1 MFYNDEVLIKNIH
14 DFMTHDQRLKFLHNS
29 FIIHR
34 SSFIIYPAIFGK
46 KLLPMFKYLFLLVS
60 CLLAGSLAAQQKPT
74 APARSA
80 MVTAL
85 EKSRITLPN
94 NWSLTPA
101 GHSLPLG
108 DLPLNLV
115 ISPAGNRLAV
125 TNNGQSRQS
134 IQLFD
139 LAGEKLLSEI
149 TIPKSWLGLRFSPDG
164 SKLYAAGGN
173 DNRVV
178 VYSTTGD
185 KLTQDTTI
193 VLGKSL
199 PNRIWPTGLEVDKTG
214 QTLYVVTKDD
224 SALYVCDLKTYTVK
238 NRIKL
243 PAEAYTCLR
252 SPVSDE
258 LFISIWGGDKVVVF
272 NQKTG
277 QLTGE
282 ITGMHH
288 PSDLVLTRDG
298 KYLFT
303 ANANDNSVSVI
314 DVKARRVL
322 ETLNTALFPDA
333 PAGSTPNALALSAD
347 QKTLLVA
354 NADNNCLA
362 LFDVTSKGHSR
373 SLGFVPTGWYPT
385 AVQVV
390 GRKVLVANGK
400 GMTSL
405 ANPQGPSPYKRREE
419 GTQYI
424 GGLFKGT
431 LSIFDMPK
439 PADMAGYSQL
449 VYRNTPYTKTRET
462 EAAGEVGNPIPMQVG
477 SKASP
482 IKYVFYII
490 KENRTYDQVFGDMP
504 GGNGDTSLCLFPE
517 KITPNQHALARE
529 YVLLDN
535 FYVDAEVSADGH
547 NWSMAAYA
555 NDYVE
560 KIWQTSYGGRGGT
573 YDFEGSR
580 PVAFPKGGF
589 IWDYCKRAG
598 LSYRSYG
605 EFQAY
610 SYRKDKALAG
620 HFCPTYPDYDLN
632 VKDITRFQILKRDL
646 DSLIA
651 IKAVPRFSSI
661 RFGNN
666 HTSGARV
673 GARTPAAFVADNDL
687 AVGQFVDYLSH
698 SPIWAESAVFV
709 LEDDA
714 QNGADHVDAHRS
726 PALVISPY
734 TKRNH
739 VDHTMYSTSAMLRTI
754 ELILGL
760 PPMSQYDAAATP
772 MFASF
777 TATPNL
783 APFVH
788 REAGVDLDAKNT
800 VWNEPARRS
809 EKFDWRLADTI
820 NDDAF
825 NEVLWMAVKGEHVPM
840 PAPRRSAFVRL
851 VPTKDKDG
859 DRD

>member
-1 MFYNDEVLIKNIH
+1 ML
-14 DFMTHDQRLKFLHNS
+14 
-29 FIIHR
+29 R
-34 SSFIIYPAIFGK
+34 S
-46 KLLPMFKYLFLLVS
+46 LLVLS
-60 CLLAGSLAAQQKPT
+60 ACLLAGVAVAQRKP
-74 APARSA
+74 APAAGLPPSA
-80 MVTAL
+80 LLSAL
-85 EKSRITLPN
+85 EKTRVTLPN

-101 GHSLPLG
+101 GRSLPLG
-108 DLPLNLV
+108 DLPLNMV
-115 ISPAGNRLAV
+115 VSPAGNRLAV

-134 IQLFD
+134 VQLFD
-139 LAGEKLLSEI
+139 LTTDKLLSEI
-149 TIPKSWLGLRFSPDG
+149 TIPKAWLGLRFSPDG

-178 VYSTTGD
+178 VYTTTGD
-185 KLTQDTTI
+185 KLRQDTSIT
-193 VLGKSL
+193 LGKGL
-199 PNRIWPTGLEVDKTG
+199 PNRIWPTGLDVDKTG
-214 QTLYVVTKDD
+214 KTLYVVTKDD
-224 SALYVCDLKTYTVK
+224 SALYVCDLTTYTVK
-238 NRIKL
+238 TRIGL

-258 LFISIWGGDKVVVF
+258 LFISLWGGDKVLIY

-277 QLTGE
+277 RLTGE
-282 ITGMHH
+282 IAGMHH
-288 PSDLVLTRDG
+288 PSDLLLTRDG
-298 KYLFT
+298 RYLFT

-314 DVKARRVL
+314 EVKTRRVL

-333 PAGSTPNALALSAD
+333 PAGSTPNALALSPD

-354 NADNNCLA
+354 NADNNALA
-362 LFDVTSKGHSR
+362 LFDVTAKGRSR

-390 GRKVLVANGK
+390 GRRVLVANGK

-424 GGLFKGT
+424 GGLFKGS
-431 LSIFDMPK
+431 LSMIDLPT
-439 PADMAGYSQL
+439 PAQMADYSRL
-449 VYRNTPYTKTRET
+449 VYQNTPYTKNREAR
-462 EAAGEVGNPIPMQVG
+462 AAGQPGNPIPMTVG
-477 SKASP
+477 ANSPTGRTP

-504 GGNGDTSLCLFPE
+504 GGNGDSSLCLFPE

-547 NWSMAAYA
+547 NWSTAAYA
-555 NDYVE
+555 TDYVE
-560 KIWQTSYGGRGGT
+560 KIWPTSYGGRGGT

-589 IWDYCKRAG
+589 IWDYCQRAG

-610 SYRKDKALAG
+610 AYRKDKALAG
-620 HFCPTYPDYDLN
+620 HFCANYPDYDLS
-632 VKDITRFQILKRDL
+632 VKDITRLDILKKDL
-646 DSLIA
+646 DSLMA
-651 IKAVPRFSSI
+651 IKAVARFNSI
-661 RFGNN
+661 RFGND
-666 HTSGARV
+666 HTSGARI

-698 SPIWAESAVFV
+698 SPIWAESAVFI

-734 TKRNH
+734 TRRNH
-739 VDHTMYSTSAMLRTI
+739 VDHTMYSTSAMLRTM

-777 TATPNL
+777 TPTPDFT
-783 APFVH
+783 PFTH
-788 REAGVDLDAKNT
+788 RPAGVDLDAKNT
-800 VWNEPARRS
+800 AWNEPARRS
-809 EKFDWRLADTI
+809 EQFDFRQADRL
-820 NDDAF
+820 NDRAF
-825 NEVLWMAVKGEHVPM
+825 NEVIWMAVKGEHVPM
-840 PAPRRSAFVRL
+840 PAPRRSAFVRV
-851 VPTKDKDG
+851 VPGKDANDKD
-859 DRD
+859 

>member
-1 MFYNDEVLIKNIH
+1 MNKKHEKCII
-14 DFMTHDQRLKFLHNS
+14 HNS
-29 FIIHR
+29 LFIIPYSLFITLVPSGKTR
-34 SSFIIYPAIFGK
+34 SQMVK
-46 KLLPMFKYLFLLVS
+46 HLFLVGICLWVGGVMAQPKPPVS
-60 CLLAGSLAAQQKPT
+60 GQS
-74 APARSA
+74 SM
-80 MVTAL
+80 MVAL

-94 NWSLTPA
+94 SWSLTPA
-101 GHSLPLG
+101 GHSVPLG
-108 DLPLNLV
+108 DLPLNMV
-115 ISPAGNRLAV
+115 VSPAGNRLAV

-139 LAGEKLLSEI
+139 LVSEKLLSEI
-149 TIPKSWLGLRFSPDG
+149 TISKSWLGLRFSPDG
-164 SKLYAAGGN
+164 SKIYAAGGN

-178 VYSTTGD
+178 VYSTADD
-185 KLTQDTTI
+185 KLKQDTTI
-193 VLGKSL
+193 VLGKGL

-224 SALYVCDLKTYTVK
+224 STMYVCDLNTYSVK
-238 NRIKL
+238 NKVKL

-258 LFISIWGGDKVVVF
+258 LFISIWGGNKVLVY

-277 QLTGE
+277 QITGE
-282 ITGMHH
+282 ITGMQH
-288 PSDLVLTRDG
+288 PSDLLLTRDG
-298 KYLFT
+298 RYLFT

-314 DVKARRVL
+314 DVKARRVI
-322 ETLNTALFPDA
+322 ETLNTALFPAA
-333 PAGSTPNALALSAD
+333 PAGSTPNALALSPD

-362 LFDVTSKGHSR
+362 LFDVTTKGKSR

-405 ANPQGPSPYKRREE
+405 ANPNGPSPYKRRDD

-431 LSIFDMPK
+431 LSIFDLPK
-439 PADMAGYSQL
+439 PTDMAGYSQL

-462 EAAGEVGNPIPMQVG
+462 EAVGETGNPIPMLASGKGVSG
-477 SKASP
+477 SP

-504 GGNGDTSLCLFPE
+504 GGNGDSSLCLFPE

-547 NWSMAAYA
+547 NWSTAAYA

-589 IWDYCKRAG
+589 IWDYCQRAG
-598 LSYRSYG
+598 VSYRSYG

-610 SYRKDKALAG
+610 SFRKDKALAG
-620 HFCPTYPDYDLN
+620 HFCPKYADYDLG
-632 VKDITRFQILKRDL
+632 VKDIARFEILKQEL

-651 IKAVPRFSSI
+651 IKAVARFNSI

-666 HTSGARV
+666 HTAGARV

-687 AVGQFVDYLSH
+687 AVGKFVDYLSH

-734 TKRNH
+734 TKRNY

-777 TATPNL
+777 TANPNL
-783 APFVH
+783 TPFTY
-788 REAGVDLDAKNT
+788 REPGVDLDAKNT

-809 EKFDWRLADTI
+809 AQFDLRYADMV

-825 NEVLWMAVKGEHVPM
+825 NEVIWMAVKGEHVPM

-851 VPTKDKDG
+851 TPTKDD
-859 DRD
+859 D

>member
-1 MFYNDEVLIKNIH
+1 MPNRIP
-14 DFMTHDQRLKFLHNS
+14 NS
-29 FIIHR
+29 V
-34 SSFIIYPAIFGK
+34 S
-46 KLLPMFKYLFLLVS
+46 LLLAG
-60 CLLAGSLAAQQKPT
+60 CLLAGGLAAQQRSPKPASAT
-74 APARSA
+74 VQLASARPAF
-80 MVTAL
+80 VTAL
-85 EKSRITLPN
+85 EKSRVTLPN

-108 DLPLNLV
+108 DLPLNMV
-115 ISPAGNRLAV
+115 VSPNGKRLAV

-134 IQLFD
+134 VQLFD
-139 LAGEKLLSEI
+139 LTTETLLSEI

-164 SKLYAAGGN
+164 SKVYAAGGN

-185 KLTQDTTI
+185 KLKQDTTI
-193 VLGKSL
+193 VLGKGL
-199 PNRIWPTGLEVDKTG
+199 PNRIWPTGLEVDKAG

-224 SALYVCDLKTYTVK
+224 STMYVCDLTTYAVK
-238 NRIKL
+238 SRVKL

-258 LFISIWGGDKVVVF
+258 LFVSIWGGDKVLIY

-277 QLTGE
+277 QITGE

-288 PSDLVLTRDG
+288 PSDLLLTRDG

-314 DVKARRVL
+314 DVKTRRVL

-333 PAGSTPNALALSAD
+333 PAGSTPNALALSPD

-362 LFDVTSKGHSR
+362 MFDVTTKGRSR

-390 GRKVLVANGK
+390 GGKVLVANGK

-405 ANPQGPSPYKRREE
+405 ANPQGPSPYKRRDD

-431 LSIFDMPK
+431 LSIFDLPK
-439 PADMAGYSQL
+439 PTEMAGYSQL
-449 VYRNTPYTKTRET
+449 VYQNTPYTKARET
-462 EAAGEVGNPIPMQVG
+462 ESVGEAGNPIPMRVG
-477 SKASP
+477 AKGTPPPSP

-547 NWSMAAYA
+547 NWSTAAYA

-620 HFCPTYPDYDLN
+620 HFCPKYPDYDLG
-632 VKDITRFQILKRDL
+632 VKDITRFEVLKRDL

-651 IKAVPRFSSI
+651 IKAVSRFNSI

-666 HTSGARV
+666 HTSGARM

-698 SPIWAESAVFV
+698 SPIWAESAVFI

-734 TKRNH
+734 TKRKY
-739 VDHTMYSTSAMLRTI
+739 VDHTMYSTSGMLRTI

-777 TATPNL
+777 TPTPDL
-783 APFVH
+783 APFTH

-809 EKFDWRLADTI
+809 EKFDLRYADMV

-825 NEVLWMAVKGEHVPM
+825 NEVIWMAVKGEHVPM

-851 VPTKDKDG
+851 VPAKDKDE
-859 DRD
+859 D